1 MQILPRFTAQSLVI
15 ASVYPIECTAERD
28 YGFTQSGGRHKFIL
42 EAAKKGEFT
51 TLPLSD
57 MWQAQHDFEGRS
69 NSGRQTMKAFFVDVD
84 SLAKDLYNQWA
95 VQRVGTGTGYR
106 PGIAIIGGETPTDE
120 ETAFMNGQQ
129 RGYFEGLWHEGNA
142 LAAAHKHKHIM
153 DTHRQAAIW
162 LGQDAPWVANIG
174 ASNDWKKCVACREKI
189 DIEATV
195 CKVCRERQPSYA
207 VPAPVPAPIV
217 EMQPPA
223 PAKTNNK
230 PSLPPPLAPT
240 PRQGATA

>member
-1 MQILPRFTAQSLVI
+1 MQIQPRFTAQIKKI
-15 ASVYPIECTAERD
+15 ASVYPIQCDAERD
-28 YGFTQSGGRHKFIL
+28 YGPTQAGGRTKFIL
-42 EAAKKGEFT
+42 EAAPKDGYT
-51 TLPLSD
+51 TIELTD
-57 MWQAQHDFEGRS
+57 MWQAQHDFEGRA

-84 SLAKDLYNQWA
+84 SLAADLYNQWA

-106 PGIAIIGGETPTDE
+106 PGIMIIAGETPTEDE
-120 ETAFMNGQQ
+120 LAFMRAQQ

-142 LAAAHKHKHIM
+142 LAAAHKHKIIM

-195 CKVCRERQPSYA
+195 CKVCRSPQVETYSPEPPVDTRKAKTPGIPPPIAPPLRQPAA
-207 VPAPVPAPIV
+207 V
-217 EMQPPA
+217 
-223 PAKTNNK
+223 
-230 PSLPPPLAPT
+230 
-240 PRQGATA
+240 